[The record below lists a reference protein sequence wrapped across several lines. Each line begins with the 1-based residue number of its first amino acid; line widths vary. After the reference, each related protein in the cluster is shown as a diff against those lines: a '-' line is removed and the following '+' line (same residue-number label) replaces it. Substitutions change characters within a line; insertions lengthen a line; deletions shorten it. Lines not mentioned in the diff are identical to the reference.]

1 VYRKILFFVFFFLLL
16 NSKSFGRSSDYYTMV
31 ITNILTECTGDCR
44 RKVLEQEIQYQFISL
59 LEVILKKLDFELS
72 QIKKDIN

>member
-1 VYRKILFFVFFFLLL
+1 VYKILFFVFFFLLL
-16 NSKSFGRSSDYYTMV
+16 NSNSFGRSSDYYTMV

-44 RKVLEQEIQYQFISL
+44 RKVLEQQIQYQFISL